1 MYFASNSGGLQTNGA
16 DSSSVHAIGC
26 CSSSSSSVLPKV
38 FPLIFSREFPLG
50 ETHRRTKE
58 RCNHNTL
65 YNTLSPFNKRKYTHR
80 KEHTKHTKHNAC
92 IIYYVLYFD
101 ERPQKQHHARRREKW
116 GHSAVFFCNS
126 AFDESVFIVCVFS
139 IITFCGALFSHS
151 SIILSPIDKSS
162 VFFVR
167 WFRAPFFEQVVFALE
182 VHVVTSESDESPV
195 VKRHFRLFA

>member
-16 DSSSVHAIGC
+16 NSSSVHAIGS
-26 CSSSSSSVLPKV
+26 SSSSSSVLPKV

-126 AFDESVFIVCVFS
+126 AFDEYCFYLYVYFRLLLFAARFFL
-139 IITFCGALFSHS
+139 TRQLFCRQSTNRAYS
-151 SIILSPIDKSS
+151 SS
-162 VFFVR
+162 VGSGH
-167 WFRAPFFEQVVFALE
+167 PF
-182 VHVVTSESDESPV
+182 SS
-195 VKRHFRLFA
+195 K